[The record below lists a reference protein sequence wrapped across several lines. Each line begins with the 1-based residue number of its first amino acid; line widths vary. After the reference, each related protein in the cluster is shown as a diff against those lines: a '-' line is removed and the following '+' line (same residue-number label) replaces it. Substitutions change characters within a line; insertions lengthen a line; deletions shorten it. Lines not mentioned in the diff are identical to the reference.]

1 MKKKFPVYFHSSI
14 PNNTIVWINAGKK
27 GFLLK
32 MLLEDIIKI
41 TGGQLAD
48 ISR

>member
-1 MKKKFPVYFHSSI
+1 M
-14 PNNTIVWINAGKK
+14 VWINAGKK
-27 GFLLK
+27 GLLLK
-32 MLLEDIIKI
+32 MLLNDIIKI